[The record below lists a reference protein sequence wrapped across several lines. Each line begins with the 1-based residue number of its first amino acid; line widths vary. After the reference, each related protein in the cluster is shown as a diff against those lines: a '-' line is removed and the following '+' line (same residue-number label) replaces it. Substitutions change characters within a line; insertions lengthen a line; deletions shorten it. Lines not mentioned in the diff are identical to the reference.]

1 MNNQDEQED
10 AKALELLEKAV
21 YKAQNALEKTTH
33 FQPFLMLLT
42 ESHEVEVYENEVED
56 SIESY
61 ALLENLLTKR
71 VKKGDIDI
79 MILAVDTMIP
89 EKFVDNISIG
99 IRLHLEEKSQRDKK
113 IGARYLYVP
122 YELCQIKGEDMY
134 VRLHHPIPVGF
145 PAEYIL

>member
-1 MNNQDEQED
+1 LNNQNEQED
-10 AKALELLEKAV
+10 AKALEFLEKAV
-21 YKAQNALEKTTH
+21 YKAQGALEKTTH

-42 ESHEVEVYENEVED
+42 DSHEVEVYENEVED

-61 ALLENLLTKR
+61 TLLENILTER

-99 IRLHLEEKSQRDKK
+99 IRLHLEEKSQRNKK
-113 IGARYLYVP
+113 IGGRYLYVP
-122 YELCQIKGEDMY
+122 YELCQVKGEDMY
-134 VRLHHPIPVGF
+134 VRLHQPIPVGF
-145 PAEYIL
+145 PAEYIC

>member
-1 MNNQDEQED
+1 LNNQDEQED
-10 AKALELLEKAV
+10 VKALELLEKAV

-42 ESHEVEVYENEVED
+42 DSHEVEVYENEVED

-61 ALLENLLTKR
+61 TLLENLLTKR

-89 EKFVDNISIG
+89 KKFVDNI
-99 IRLHLEEKSQRDKK
+99 
-113 IGARYLYVP
+113 
-122 YELCQIKGEDMY
+122 
-134 VRLHHPIPVGF
+134 
-145 PAEYIL
+145 